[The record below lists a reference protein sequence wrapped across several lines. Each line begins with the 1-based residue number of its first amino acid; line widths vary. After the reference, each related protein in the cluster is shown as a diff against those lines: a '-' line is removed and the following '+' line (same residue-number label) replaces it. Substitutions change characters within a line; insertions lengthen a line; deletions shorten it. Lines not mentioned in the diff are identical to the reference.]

1 MTPVSFAKTSES
13 YEVYRWGH
21 FSLLPKGTEMGGPS
35 YRIGPDCAVADS
47 QTDTARTKR
56 LFFIFAD
63 VSFVICFLT
72 LKELLEN
79 TTDINQCSDT
89 VSTDR

>member
-56 LFFIFAD
+56 LFFYFCRRKFCHLLFDAKR
-63 VSFVICFLT
+63 VIR
-72 LKELLEN
+72 KYN
-79 TTDINQCSDT
+79 RHQSMQ
-89 VSTDR
+89 